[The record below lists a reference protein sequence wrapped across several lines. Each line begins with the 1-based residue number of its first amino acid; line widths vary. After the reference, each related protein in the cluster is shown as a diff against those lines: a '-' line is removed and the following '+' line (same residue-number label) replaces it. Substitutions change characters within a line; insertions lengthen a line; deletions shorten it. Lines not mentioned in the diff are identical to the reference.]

1 MTQRAKDKIFE
12 ADPNIEI
19 FIPSI
24 QGIAAMYGPYLE
36 LYNEKK
42 ASKASTVLT

>member
-1 MTQRAKDKIFE
+1 MTQRAKGTIFE

-19 FIPSI
+19 SIPSI
-24 QGIAAMYGPYLE
+24 QGIAEVYGPYLK

-42 ASKASTVLT
+42 ASKAS